1 MEEDDSNS
9 IKVIDFGTSQF
20 FDPDEHM
27 DKTYGTA
34 YYIAP
39 EILEKDYNEKCDV
52 WSVGVIMYILL
63 TGRPPFD
70 GRSDEQIIK
79 AAEGNVLLS
88 LASSAA
94 CMWTA
99 NAATVGPSADCED
112 GKVNFT
118 PANLIANAHRAQ
130 EVETTSKVLKSIFA
144 DKKYFTHHESLPFG
158 PAFGDEGAANH
169 IRFCDDYGNKG
180 LQVFVYGKAAFASE
194 KSPAKFPARQTLED
208 FMR

>member
-1 MEEDDSNS
+1 MTELVQGGELFDKIADLKKFDENMAAEIIQQVLDAVAYCHSKHIVHRDLKPENLLMEEDDSNS

-70 GRSDEQIIK
+70 GRSDEQIIN
-79 AAEGNVLLS
+79 NV
-88 LASSAA
+88 
-94 CMWTA
+94 
-99 NAATVGPSADCED
+99 
-112 GKVNFT
+112 
-118 PANLIANAHRAQ
+118 R
-130 EVETTSKVLKSIFA
+130 
-144 DKKYFTHHESLPFG
+144 
-158 PAFGDEGAANH
+158 
-169 IRFCDDYGNKG
+169 KG
-180 LQVFVYGKAAFASE
+180 VYPKE
-194 KSPAKFPARQTLED
+194 FPQY
-208 FMR
+208 